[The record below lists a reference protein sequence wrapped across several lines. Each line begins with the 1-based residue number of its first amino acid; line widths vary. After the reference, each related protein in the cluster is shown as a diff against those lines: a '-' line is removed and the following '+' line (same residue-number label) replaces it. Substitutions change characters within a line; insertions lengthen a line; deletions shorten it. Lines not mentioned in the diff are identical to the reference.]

1 MSRRQEKSA
10 ILALLQNSSLEVIY
24 DNLGSYPEHRLI
36 NLLFS
41 ALCHPVE
48 KIKWHAVCA
57 FGWLVPKIAEIKDLE
72 AARIVMR
79 RFLWSLN
86 DESAGIGWGAPEAMA
101 EIMCHS
107 SVLRSEYLHMLVS
120 YMREDGE
127 ALFEDGNYLELPMLQ
142 RGLLWGIGR
151 LCQEHRQEMVAQQI
165 GLDLRSYLNSGDVPV
180 VALAIWCLGLLG
192 MAISREERERL
203 SQYNGKIRLFINYEI
218 RQISVTELVRKLPLT

>member
-10 ILALLQNSSLEVIY
+10 ILALLQDSSLEAIY
-24 DNLGSYPEHRLI
+24 HNLSSYPEHRLI

-48 KIKWHAVCA
+48 KVKWHAVCA
-57 FGWLVPKIAEIKDLE
+57 FGWLVPKIAERDLE

-101 EIMCHS
+101 EIMCRS
-107 SVLRSEYLHMLVS
+107 SVLRSEYLHMLIS
-120 YMREDGE
+120 YLREDGE

-151 LCQEHRQEMVAQQI
+151 LCQEHRQEMVDRQI
-165 GLDLRSYLNSGDVPV
+165 GQDLRAYLDSRDMHV

-192 MAISREERERL
+192 MEISLEQKSRL
-203 SQYNGKIRLFINYEI
+203 SRYKGEVELFLNDEI
-218 RQISVTELVRKLPLT
+218 RQVSIADLVLKLPSN